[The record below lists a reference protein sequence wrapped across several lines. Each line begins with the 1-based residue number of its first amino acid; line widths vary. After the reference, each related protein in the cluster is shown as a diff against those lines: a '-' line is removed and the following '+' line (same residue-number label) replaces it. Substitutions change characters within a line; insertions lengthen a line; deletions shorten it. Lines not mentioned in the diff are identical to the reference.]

1 METKSSNVLLQYGL
15 FSAVAGI
22 LAYLLLYIG
31 GTSIMTSPVAFV
43 TNLIPIAF
51 AVLACLAVRK
61 KNGGFLEFS
70 EALKTSF
77 GIFVISGFAV
87 TVFSYVLLNY
97 IDPDF
102 KIAMQQAAMEL
113 TEGMLKKFGASQD
126 QIDKAMDEASKKDN
140 FSISSVMLGFAFS
153 CILWFLFSLIISLI
167 VRKKNPN
174 AGMPQSM

>member
-1 METKSSNVLLQYGL
+1 MQTKSSNVLLQYGL

-22 LAYLLLYIG
+22 LAYLLLYLA
-31 GTSIMTSPVAFV
+31 GTSVMTSPVAFV
-43 TNLIPIAF
+43 TNLIPILF

-61 KNGGFLEFS
+61 QNGGFLEFS
-70 EALKTSF
+70 DAIKTSF

-87 TVFSYVLLNY
+87 TVFSYLLLNY

-102 KIAMQQAAMEL
+102 KTAMQQAAMEM
-113 TEGMLKKFGASQD
+113 TESMLKKFGAPEE
-126 QIDKAMDEASKKDN
+126 QIDKALEEASKKDN
-140 FSISSVMLGFAFS
+140 FSFGNVMLGFAFS
-153 CILWFLFSLIISLI
+153 CILWFLFSLIISMI